1 MWYLLTL
8 RDPRLLVPVCTAL
21 VCAAIADP
29 ILGLYWSA
37 DHGACFASRAGL
49 NNLLTL
55 TPCTETLP

>member
-1 MWYLLTL
+1 MWYPLTL
-8 RDPRLLVPVCTAL
+8 HGPRLLI
-21 VCAAIADP
+21 IAG
-29 ILGLYWSA
+29 IVLLFAGVVGAVLGLYWSA